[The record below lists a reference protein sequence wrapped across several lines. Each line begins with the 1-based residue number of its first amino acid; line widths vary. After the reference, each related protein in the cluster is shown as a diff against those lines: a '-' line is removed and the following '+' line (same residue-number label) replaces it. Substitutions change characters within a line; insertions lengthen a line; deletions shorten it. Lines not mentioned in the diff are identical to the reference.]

1 MPPIRPSVSDSEREI
16 LLVLW
21 DRGPLTVRGLQ
32 DGLTER
38 GFEWQRS
45 TVITLVQRLEKKG
58 YVKSDRSGHAFVF
71 RASVSR
77 TDLVNQRLREVA
89 DELCEGASRPLLLA
103 FAQQQN
109 LTKGDVADLRKL
121 IDDLD
126 AKHSAKKRKKSN

>member
-1 MPPIRPSVSDSEREI
+1 MASGRPNVSDSEREI

-21 DRGPLTVRGLQ
+21 ERGPLTVREVQEGLA
-32 DGLTER
+32 ER

-58 YVKSDRSGHAFVF
+58 YVHSDRSSHAFVF
-71 RASVSR
+71 SASVTR
-77 TDLVNQRLREVA
+77 ADLVNQRLREVA
-89 DELCEGASRPLLLA
+89 DEYCEGASGPLLLA

-109 LTKGDVADLRKL
+109 LSQEDIAELRKL

-126 AKHSAKKRKKSN
+126 SRQNSKKRKKSS